1 MIPSSC
7 SQLRVV
13 CGVVLFF
20 FFLFFCNFNKFFFSS
35 CSCSSF
41 TLRVMR
47 RTCKKP
53 GTHLINAQGAVFREE
68 NVLPLARLRG
78 F

>member
-1 MIPSSC
+1 
-7 SQLRVV
+7 
-13 CGVVLFF
+13 
-20 FFLFFCNFNKFFFSS
+20 
-35 CSCSSF
+35 
-41 TLRVMR
+41 MR